1 MSLINTELDALLS
14 RVREMKSNAAY
25 PDRNAV
31 AYDCYRMFED
41 LATRYKEEFAMRD
54 RYQSQA
60 RQRLMKIL
68 EQHDLLR
75 EVAAIDD
82 GDEPLAWKYEGLF
95 KRIHDYIE
103 PPANPHASDCN
114 SWLGEPCNCVVGKP
128 DDWRSDWEGQPEL

>member
-1 MSLINTELDALLS
+1 MSNTELDALLV
-14 RVREMKSNAAY
+14 RVREMSTNAAY

-41 LATRYKEEFAMRD
+41 LAKHYKEHFAMHMMFKER
-54 RYQSQA
+54 SN
-60 RQRLMKIL
+60 QRMVKLL

-82 GDEPLAWKYEGLF
+82 ADDPGLWKTGDLL
-95 KRIHDYIE
+95 KRIRDYIE

-114 SWLGEPCNCVVGKP
+114 SWLGEPCNCVTGKYLE
-128 DDWRSDWEGQPEL
+128 DLDRSLF